1 MCCCCCCC
9 CVSVCQSIL
18 HPLDESAPVYSCYVI
33 PNTAQGKNLSYL
45 FCSLQQTNST
55 AVHRTDFSRN
65 TNWPPYLHKATFNNK
80 GEKFFT
86 PDIDKKA
93 LFRASKWYQRSKVC
107 RWTFLYY
114 ILVTQTISL
123 PLTFSY
129 ILSTNCAVHSHI
141 TLSYWRYVIVT
152 ALRNG
157 RSGVRIPGRA
167 IDISFHNSQTDNEN
181 RNGYRNW
188 FPGAQ
193 RPRWSKQLTN
203 IYRRD

>member
-1 MCCCCCCC
+1 MGLNSLTNQYVSKQTKLQAVRCYCCCCC
-9 CVSVCQSIL
+9 VCQSIL
-18 HPLDESAPVYSCYVI
+18 HPLDESVPVYSCYVI
-33 PNTAQGKNLSYL
+33 PNAAQGKNLSYL
-45 FCSLQQTNST
+45 ICSFQQTNST

-107 RWTFLYY
+107 RWTFLCY

-141 TLSYWRYVIVT
+141 TFKLLTVCNSYCATERTV
-152 ALRNG
+152 
-157 RSGVRIPGRA
+157 RSSNPR
-167 IDISFHNSQTDNEN
+167 TCN
-181 RNGYRNW
+181 R
-188 FPGAQ
+188 FFF
-193 RPRWSKQLTN
+193 S
-203 IYRRD
+203 